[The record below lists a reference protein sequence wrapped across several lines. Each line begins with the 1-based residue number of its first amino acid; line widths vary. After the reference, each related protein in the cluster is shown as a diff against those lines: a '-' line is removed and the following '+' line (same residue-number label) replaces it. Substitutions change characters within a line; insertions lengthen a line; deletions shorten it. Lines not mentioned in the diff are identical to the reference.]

1 MTNKAI
7 IPGILT
13 DNLRELQKKL
23 DLASDFCTRVSID
36 VIDGLFADNLT
47 VMPESFSGLEF
58 YNLSVDVQLMVVD
71 PVEYLGYLHGKNV
84 VRVFGHIERMG
95 NINEFIDE
103 CRELSFKPGL
113 ALDLY
118 TPADS
123 IEELHLESIS
133 GILLMSVQAG
143 FSGQEYVDISKKVKE
158 IKERGFEGDIV
169 VDGGMNKETISNLF
183 KIGVNQ
189 FSVTSNIWKS
199 NDPGL
204 RYKQLVDLLK
214 T

>member
-1 MTNKAI
+1 MRDKAI

-13 DNLRELQKKL
+13 DDLRELQKKL

-36 VIDGLFADNLT
+36 VIDGFFTDNLT
-47 VMPESFSGLEF
+47 VMPESFSELEF
-58 YNLSVDVQLMVVD
+58 YNLNVDVQLMVVD

-84 VRVFGHIERMG
+84 IRVFGHIERMG

-103 CRELSFKPGL
+103 CRKLSFEPGL

-118 TPADS
+118 TPVDS
-123 IEELHLESIS
+123 IEKTHLENIS

-143 FSGQEYVDISKKVKE
+143 FSEQKYVDISKKIEE
-158 IKERGFEGDIV
+158 IKRRGFEGDIV
-169 VDGGMNKETISNLF
+169 VDGGMNEKTILNLF

-199 NDPGL
+199 SDPGL
-204 RYKQLVDLLK
+204 RYKQLVDLLEI
-214 T
+214 